1 MVMQQPPLCAK
12 EADDLQQDGCYQD
25 HHHDQVCRLH
35 GHVRLKTLAL
45 LQSEADSGMGAS
57 SGQGRTKMQF

>member
-1 MVMQQPPLCAK
+1 VVMQQPALCAK
-12 EADDLQQDGCYQD
+12 KANHLKQNGCYQN

-35 GHVRLKTLAL
+35 RHVRMKKLAL
-45 LQSEADSGMGAS
+45 LQSEAESGMGAS